1 MAEVLKP
8 GVVFDPIDGG
18 REIYVEEVIGT
29 HTFEQNVVLTFAVN
43 RVQPDTAEGATS
55 VRQVVARLV
64 SSAPRTRSLK
74 HLMRR
79 QLPSRSIRKHP
90 VSHTSVMGPNI
101 LSSPS
106 HL

>member
-43 RVQPDTAEGATS
+43 RVQPDTAEGAAS
-55 VRQVVARLV
+55 IRQVVARLV
-64 SSAPRTRSLK
+64 MPFRTANALVRALETAAIAVTLDTK
-74 HLMRR
+74 TPGVAH
-79 QLPSRSIRKHP
+79 
-90 VSHTSVMGPNI
+90 
-101 LSSPS
+101 
-106 HL
+106 

>member
-8 GVVFDPIDGG
+8 GVVFDPIEGG

-43 RVQPDTAEGATS
+43 RVQPATTEGATT

-64 SSAPRTRSLK
+64 MPFRTANALFK
-74 HLMRR
+74 ALETAGTAVTLDTETPGVAH
-79 QLPSRSIRKHP
+79 
-90 VSHTSVMGPNI
+90 
-101 LSSPS
+101 
-106 HL
+106 